1 MNKKSALLIWLIMT
15 VPISG
20 ITYLSIS
27 YLPKTMNNNYFSIL
41 MMGLVYI
48 GVWFIIEFES
58 AVGLD
63 LWSNEAPTTKGE

>member
-20 ITYLSIS
+20 ITYLFIS
-27 YLPKTMNNNYFSIL
+27 NLPKTTNNNYFSIL
-41 MMGLVYI
+41 MMGLMYI

-63 LWSNEAPTTKGE
+63 IWSNEASTTKGE